1 MVLATNSRRVAVTNA
16 GDMQTHQP
24 LLRGTEGLVKTKV
37 DENENTLRLDK
48 KNININRIPILKYAV
63 FSYLCG

>member
-1 MVLATNSRRVAVTNA
+1 M
-16 GDMQTHQP
+16 
-24 LLRGTEGLVKTKV
+24 KTKV

-63 FSYLCG
+63 FSSLCG